1 MHSFQKFN
9 KFRQFQRSLLYACIA
24 LTLLSCSTNNGVVRL
39 TLGHTLD
46 TRHVVHIA
54 MEHMAEKLAEYSNGS
69 MQIEIYS
76 GGQLG
81 SEREMIELL
90 QIGSLSMT
98 KVSAS
103 PLEGFVPEMKIFSIP
118 YLFRDRS
125 HFWEVLDSDIG
136 QDLLQKTEAVRLKGM
151 AYYDAGSRS
160 FYTSSA
166 PIHRPDDLI
175 GKKIRV
181 LNSPTAMAMVKA
193 LGGAATP
200 IAWGELY
207 AALQQ
212 GVVDGAEN
220 NPPSYY
226 LSRHYE
232 TAPYYTLDEHTFV
245 PDIILAS
252 LPVWNSLNKQQQT
265 WLQQAMDDSVVF
277 QKSLWQKASDD
288 ALAAVIAEGV
298 EVIYPDKCAFQ
309 DKVKAFYASYDGT
322 VVAEQIKR
330 IKSM

>member
-1 MHSFQKFN
+1 MKN
-9 KFRQFQRSLLYACIA
+9 KFLLKLSIFLLSLL
-24 LTLLSCSTNNGVVRL
+24 LLGCVNEKNKATL

-46 TRHVVHIA
+46 TRHVVHKA
-54 MEHMAEKLAEYSNGS
+54 MEFMAKRLEHYSDGT
-69 MQIEIYS
+69 MEIVIYP

-90 QIGSLSMT
+90 QIGSLAMT

-103 PLEGFVPEMKIFSIP
+103 PLEGFVPEMQIFSIP
-118 YLFRDRS
+118 YVMRDRE
-125 HFWEVLDSDIG
+125 HFWQVLNSEVG
-136 QDLLQKTEAVRLKGM
+136 QGLLKKVETVRLKGM
-151 AYYDAGSRS
+151 GYYDAGSRS
-160 FYTSSA
+160 FYTTSGA
-166 PIHRPDDLI
+166 INTPDDLI

-181 LNSPTAMAMVKA
+181 LNSPTAVATVKA

-207 AALQQ
+207 AAIQQ

-232 TAPYYTLDEHTFV
+232 IAKYYSLDEHTFV

-252 LPVWNSLNKQQQT
+252 FPVWKSLSAKQQG
-265 WLQQAMDDSVVF
+265 WLSAAMADSIEY
-277 QKSLWQKASDD
+277 QKSLWQKASDE
-288 ALAAVIAEGV
+288 ALVAVEKAGT
-298 EVIYPDKCAFQ
+298 VITYPDKKAFQ
-309 DKVKAFYASYDGT
+309 DKVVDFHASFADSP
-322 VVAEQIKR
+322 VAEQI
-330 IKSM
+330 IKIKKM

>member
-1 MHSFQKFN
+1 MRSFQQVK
-9 KFRQFQRSLLYACIA
+9 QFVFYVCVA
-24 LTLLSCSTNNGVVRL
+24 LTLLSCTKSDGVVRL

-54 MEHMAEKLAEYSNGS
+54 MEHMAEKLAEYSNGT
-69 MQIEIYS
+69 MIIEIYP

-125 HFWEVLDSDIG
+125 HFWKVLDSDIG
-136 QDLLQKTEAVRLKGM
+136 QNLLKKTDAVRLKGM

-160 FYTSSA
+160 FYTSAA
-166 PIHRPDDLI
+166 PIRTPDDLI

-181 LNSPTAMAMVKA
+181 LNSPTAMAMVKS
-193 LGGAATP
+193 LGGAAAP

-232 TAPYYTLDEHTFV
+232 TARYYTLDEHTFV
-245 PDIILAS
+245 PDIIIAS
-252 LPVWNSLNKQQQT
+252 LPVWDSLNKEQQA
-265 WLQQAMDDSVVF
+265 WLQQAMDDSVIF

-298 EVIYPDKCAFQ
+298 EVIYPDKQAFR
-309 DKVKAFYASYDGT
+309 DKVVEFHASYDGT
-322 VVAEQIKR
+322 VVAQQIKL

>member
-1 MHSFQKFN
+1 MQLARLS
-9 KFRQFQRSLLYACIA
+9 II
-24 LTLLSCSTNNGVVRL
+24 LLSALLLCSCVKKNNKVTL
-39 TLGHTLD
+39 TMGHTLD
-46 TRHVVHIA
+46 TRHVVHLA
-54 MEHMAEKLAEYSNGS
+54 LEHMAQRLAHHSNGK
-69 MQIEIYS
+69 MEMVIYP

-103 PLEGFVPEMKIFSIP
+103 PLEGFVPEMQLFAIP
-118 YLFRDRS
+118 YLMRDRE
-125 HFWEVLDSDIG
+125 HFWQVLNGEIG
-136 QDLLQKTEAVRLKGM
+136 QSLLEKVSVARLKGM

-160 FYTSSA
+160 FYTTDT
-166 PIHRPDDLI
+166 PIRTPDDLV

-181 LNSPTAMAMVKA
+181 LNSPTAMATVRA
-193 LGGAATP
+193 LGGAAAP
-200 IAWGELY
+200 IDWGELY

-232 TAPYYTLDEHTFV
+232 IARYYSLDEHTFV

-252 LPVWNSLNKQQQT
+252 LPVWQSLTSQQQT
-265 WLQQAMDDSVVF
+265 WLSLAMSESVEY
-277 QKSLWQKASDD
+277 QKSLWQKASDE

-298 EVIYPDKCAFQ
+298 EVIYPDKDAFHRQ
-309 DKVKAFYASYDGT
+309 
-322 VVAEQIKR
+322 VAEFHASFEGTAVAQQIQK
-330 IKSM
+330 IKQM

>member
-1 MHSFQKFN
+1 M
-9 KFRQFQRSLLYACIA
+9 RILIIIIA
-24 LTLLSCSTNNGVVRL
+24 MFTLASCGEKQGKTRL

-46 TRHVVHIA
+46 TRHVVHLA
-54 MEHMAEKLAEYSNGS
+54 MVHMGERLDHYSNGK
-69 MQIEIYS
+69 MELVIYP

-98 KVSAS
+98 KVSVS
-103 PLEGFVPEMKIFSIP
+103 PLEGFVPEMKLFSIP
-118 YLFRDRS
+118 YLIRDRE
-125 HFWEVLDSDIG
+125 HFWKILEGEIG
-136 QDLLQKTEAVRLKGM
+136 QSLLDKTAVAKLKGM
-151 AYYDAGSRS
+151 GYYDAGSRS
-160 FYTSSA
+160 FYTSDA
-166 PIHRPDDLI
+166 PINTPEDLI

-181 LNSPTAMAMVKA
+181 LNSPTAMDMVKA
-193 LGGAATP
+193 LGGAAAP

-232 TAPYYTLDEHTFV
+232 IARYYSLDEHTFV

-252 LPVWNSLNKQQQT
+252 LPVWNSLDKQQQD
-265 WLQQAMDDSVVF
+265 WLSQAMADSVVY

-288 ALAAVIAEGV
+288 ALAAVIKEGV
-298 EVIYPDKCAFQ
+298 EVTYPDKAAFQ
-309 DKVKAFYASYDGT
+309 KQVAPFHATFDNSP
-322 VVAEQIKR
+322 VAEQIKK

>member
-1 MHSFQKFN
+1 MKTRHVVL
-9 KFRQFQRSLLYACIA
+9 SLV
-24 LTLLSCSTNNGVVRL
+24 LTLFLFSCADKKETITL

-46 TRHVVHIA
+46 TRHVVHKA
-54 MEHMAEKLAEYSNGS
+54 MEFMSERLSEYSNGN
-69 MQIEIYS
+69 MKIVIYP

-103 PLEGFVPEMKIFSIP
+103 PLEGFVPEMQIFSIP
-118 YLFRDRS
+118 YLMKDRE
-125 HFWEVLDSDIG
+125 HFWRVLNGPVG
-136 QDLLQKTEAVRLKGM
+136 QGLLQKTESARLKGM

-160 FYTSSA
+160 FYTSKA
-166 PIHRPDDLI
+166 PIHSPDDLL

-181 LNSPTAMAMVKA
+181 LNSPTAIATVQA
-193 LGGAATP
+193 LGAAATP

-232 TAPYYTLDEHTFV
+232 IAPYYTLDEHTFV

-252 LPVWNSLNKQQQT
+252 LPVWDNLTEQQQS
-265 WLQQAMDDSVVF
+265 WLNQAMADSVEY
-277 QKSLWQKASDD
+277 QKSLWQTASDE
-288 ALAAVIAEGV
+288 ALQAVIDEGV
-298 EVIYPDKCAFQ
+298 TVIYPDKSHFQ
-309 DKVKAFYASYDGT
+309 EKVKIFHQSFAGT
-322 VVAEQIKR
+322 PVAETIKI
-330 IKSM
+330 IKEM

>member
-1 MHSFQKFN
+1 MIRGIILLILSATFFGCNQDN
-9 KFRQFQRSLLYACIA
+9 KK
-24 LTLLSCSTNNGVVRL
+24 VRL
-39 TLGHTLD
+39 TLGHALD

-54 MEHMAEKLAEYSNGS
+54 MEHMAQRLEHYSNGS
-69 MQIEIYS
+69 MEIVIYP

-118 YLFRDRS
+118 YLMRDRE
-125 HFWEVLDSDIG
+125 HFWRVLNSELG
-136 QDLLQKTEAVRLKGM
+136 QSLLDKVKVARLKGM
-151 AYYDAGSRS
+151 GYYDAGSRS
-160 FYTSSA
+160 FYTKDA
-166 PIHRPDDLI
+166 PIRTPDDLT

-181 LNSPTAMAMVKA
+181 LNSPTAMATVKA

-200 IAWGELY
+200 IAFGELY
-207 AALQQ
+207 AAIQQ

-232 TAPYYTLDEHTFV
+232 IARYYSLDEHTFV
-245 PDIILAS
+245 PDVILAS
-252 LPVWNSLNKQQQT
+252 LPVWNALTKQQQE
-265 WLQQAMDDSVVF
+265 WFSKAMADSVEF
-277 QKSLWQKASDD
+277 QKSLWQTESDK
-288 ALAAVIAEGV
+288 ALATVKAEGV
-298 EVIYPDKCAFQ
+298 EVIYPDKKAFQ
-309 DKVKAFYASYDGT
+309 DKVIPFHATFDNSPIAK
-322 VVAEQIKR
+322 QIKI
-330 IKSM
+330 IKQM

>member
-1 MHSFQKFN
+1 M
-9 KFRQFQRSLLYACIA
+9 RILIIIIA
-24 LTLLSCSTNNGVVRL
+24 MFTLASCGEKQGKTRL

-46 TRHVVHIA
+46 TRHVVHLA
-54 MEHMAEKLAEYSNGS
+54 MEYMGERLQHYSDGQ
-69 MQIEIYS
+69 MELVIYP

-103 PLEGFVPEMKIFSIP
+103 PLEGFVPEMKLFSIP
-118 YLFRDRS
+118 YLIRDRE
-125 HFWEVLDSDIG
+125 HFWRVLDGEIG
-136 QDLLQKTEAVRLKGM
+136 QSLLDKTAIARLKGM
-151 AYYDAGSRS
+151 GYYDAGSRS
-160 FYTSSA
+160 FYTSDA
-166 PIHRPDDLI
+166 PIRKPDDLL

-193 LGGAATP
+193 LGGAAAP

-232 TAPYYTLDEHTFV
+232 IAKYYSLDEHTFV

-252 LPVWNSLNKQQQT
+252 LPVWQSLSMEQQG
-265 WLQQAMDDSVVF
+265 WLSQAMRDSIEY

-288 ALAAVIAEGV
+288 ALAAVIKAGV
-298 EVIYPDKCAFQ
+298 EVVYPDKVAFQ
-309 DKVKAFYASYDGT
+309 QKVAPFHATFDNSP
-322 VVAEQIKR
+322 VAEQIKK
-330 IKSM
+330 IKKM

>member
-1 MHSFQKFN
+1 MLSYH
-9 KFRQFQRSLLYACIA
+9 QFKRLILYGFVA
-24 LTLLSCSTNNGVVRL
+24 LAMSSCSANNSTIRL

-54 MEHMAEKLAEYSNGS
+54 MEHMAERLAYYSNET
-69 MQIEIYS
+69 MQIEIYP

-118 YLFRDRS
+118 YLFRDRT
-125 HFWEVLDSDIG
+125 HFWQVLDSDLG
-136 QDLLQKTEAVRLKGM
+136 KSLLQKTDSVRLKGM

-160 FYTSSA
+160 FYTTSK
-166 PIHRPDDLI
+166 PIRTPDDLI

-181 LNSPTAMAMVKA
+181 LNSPTSMAMVKA

-232 TAPYYTLDEHTFV
+232 TAPFYSLDEHTFV

-252 LPVWNSLNKQQQT
+252 LPVWKSLNPQQQR
-265 WLQQAMDDSVVF
+265 WLQKAMNDSVVL

-288 ALAAVIAEGV
+288 SLAAVIAAGV
-298 EVIYPDKCAFQ
+298 DVIYPDKNAFQ
-309 DKVKAFYASYDGT
+309 EKVQDFHASFDGT
-322 VVAEQIKR
+322 VVAEQIKL
-330 IKSM
+330 IQKM

>member
-1 MHSFQKFN
+1 M
-9 KFRQFQRSLLYACIA
+9 IA
-24 LTLLSCSTNNGVVRL
+24 LRLILIALLLTLSACSEDNNKTRL
-39 TLGHTLD
+39 TLAHTLD

-54 MEHMAEKLAEYSNGS
+54 MEHMAERLAFYSNNT
-69 MQIEIYS
+69 MELVIYP

-81 SEREMIELL
+81 SERELVELL
-90 QIGSLSMT
+90 QIGSLAMT

-103 PLEGFVPEMKIFSIP
+103 SLEGFVPEIKVFSLP
-118 YLFRDRS
+118 YLIRDRE
-125 HFWEVLDSDIG
+125 HFWKVLNSNIG
-136 QDLLQKTEAVRLKGM
+136 QSLLGKAKVARLKGM
-151 AYYDAGSRS
+151 GYYDAGSRS
-160 FYTSSA
+160 FYTVNG
-166 PIHRPDDLI
+166 PIRIPDDLT

-181 LNSPTAMAMVKA
+181 LNSPTSVATVNA

-232 TAPYYTLDEHTFV
+232 IARYYSLDEHTFV

-252 LPVWNSLNKQQQT
+252 LPVWESLTQQQQQ
-265 WLQQAMDDSVVF
+265 WLSQAMADSVEF

-288 ALAAVIAEGV
+288 ALAKVQAEGV
-298 EVIYPDKCAFQ
+298 EVIYPDKAAFQ
-309 DKVKAFYASYDGT
+309 QKVQAFHASFANTPVG
-322 VVAEQIKR
+322 EQITK
-330 IKSM
+330 IKQM

>member
-1 MHSFQKFN
+1 
-9 KFRQFQRSLLYACIA
+9 
-24 LTLLSCSTNNGVVRL
+24 
-39 TLGHTLD
+39 
-46 TRHVVHIA
+46 
-54 MEHMAEKLAEYSNGS
+54 MEFMAERLEYYSNGQ
-69 MQIEIYS
+69 MEIAIYP

-90 QIGSLSMT
+90 QIGSLAMT

-103 PLEGFVPEMKIFSIP
+103 PLEGFVPEMQVFSIP
-118 YLFRDRS
+118 YLMRDRD
-125 HFWEVLDSDIG
+125 HFWRVLNSDIG
-136 QDLLQKTEAVRLKGM
+136 QGLLKKVEAVRLKGM
-151 AYYDAGSRS
+151 GYYDAGSRS
-160 FYTSSA
+160 FYTTNG
-166 PIHRPDDLI
+166 PINTPEDLI

-181 LNSPTAMAMVKA
+181 LNSPTAVATVQA

-232 TAPYYTLDEHTFV
+232 IAKYYSLDEHTFV

-252 LPVWNSLNKQQQT
+252 LPVWNALSSEQQK
-265 WLQQAMDDSVVF
+265 WLSAAMADSIAY
-277 QKSLWQKASDD
+277 QKSLWEKASND
-288 ALAAVIAEGV
+288 ALAEVQAAGTVIV
-298 EVIYPDKCAFQ
+298 YPDKQAFQ
-309 DKVKAFYASYDGT
+309 DKVVDFHASFESSPVGK
-322 VVAEQIKR
+322 QITK
-330 IKSM
+330 IKEM

>member
-1 MHSFQKFN
+1 MKNKILIAVFSVVLSF
-9 KFRQFQRSLLYACIA
+9 
-24 LTLLSCSTNNGVVRL
+24 TLASCTSESKKTTL

-46 TRHVVHIA
+46 TRHVVHLA
-54 MEHMAEKLAEYSNGS
+54 MEFMAKRLTHYSNGK
-69 MQIEIYS
+69 MEIVIYP

-90 QIGSLSMT
+90 QIGSLAMT

-103 PLEGFVPEMKIFSIP
+103 PLEGFVPEMQVFSIP
-118 YLFRDRS
+118 YLMRDRD
-125 HFWEVLDSDIG
+125 HFWKVLNSDIG
-136 QDLLQKTEAVRLKGM
+136 QGLLRQVETVRLKGM
-151 AYYDAGSRS
+151 GYYDAGSRS
-160 FYTSSA
+160 FYTTNS
-166 PIHRPDDLI
+166 PINTPEDLI
-175 GKKIRV
+175 GQKIRV
-181 LNSPTAMAMVKA
+181 LNSPTAVATVQA

-232 TAPYYTLDEHTFV
+232 IAKYYSLDEHTFV

-252 LPVWNSLNKQQQT
+252 LAVWNSLTPEEQT
-265 WLQQAMDDSVVF
+265 WLSSAMADSIVY
-277 QKSLWQKASDD
+277 QKSLWQTASDE
-288 ALAAVIAEGV
+288 ALEAVKKAGTT
-298 EVIYPDKCAFQ
+298 VIYPDKQSFQ
-309 DKVKAFYASYDGT
+309 DKVVDFHASFANSP
-322 VVAEQIKR
+322 VAKQITK
-330 IKSM
+330 IKEM

>member
-1 MHSFQKFN
+1 MKN
-9 KFRQFQRSLLYACIA
+9 KLLITA
-24 LTLLSCSTNNGVVRL
+24 LSIVLCLFVVSCGNDNKKTRL

-46 TRHVVHIA
+46 TRHVVHQA
-54 MEHMAEKLAEYSNGS
+54 MVYMAERLDFYSAGK
-69 MQIEIYS
+69 MEIVIYP

-90 QIGSLSMT
+90 QIGSLAMT

-103 PLEGFVPEMKIFSIP
+103 PLEGFVPEIKLFSIP
-118 YLFRDRS
+118 YVMRDRT
-125 HFWEVLDSDIG
+125 HFWQVLNSEIG
-136 QDLLQKTEAVRLKGM
+136 QGLLNKVEVARLKGM
-151 AYYDAGSRS
+151 GYYDAGSRS
-160 FYTSSA
+160 FYSTHG
-166 PIHRPDDLI
+166 PINTPDDLI

-181 LNSPTAMAMVKA
+181 LNSPTAVATVQA

-207 AALQQ
+207 AAIQQ

-232 TAPYYTLDEHTFV
+232 IAKYYSLDEHTFV

-252 LPVWNSLNKQQQT
+252 LPVWNALTPDEQT
-265 WLQQAMDDSVVF
+265 WLTAAMADSIEY
-277 QKSLWQKASDD
+277 QKSLWQKASDE
-288 ALAAVIAEGV
+288 ALTAVKKAGSTI
-298 EVIYPDKCAFQ
+298 IYPDKKAFQ
-309 DKVKAFYASYDGT
+309 DKVVDFHASFDNTPVG
-322 VVAEQIKR
+322 EQIKK
-330 IKSM
+330 IKAM